1 MRGYL
6 SPSVNLH
13 SARFQHMA
21 LSLLVAAALLAA
33 LLSPLISNIVSPTIT
48 TGVESST
55 ISAGDTARPLLDKPE
70 LTSLR
75 SAYARHYDLGNGK
88 RVAVV
93 GAAPLN
99 YQDAEGNWQ
108 PIQPDFA
115 RAGNGWRV
123 RDNTLRSRFAS
134 DSTAVQLESNSEIIG
149 WLPLALEIN
158 DEATAR
164 TLYPRYVGL

>member
-1 MRGYL
+1 MPGHL
-6 SPSVNLH
+6 SLAVYRR
-13 SARFQHMA
+13 SARFQPMV
-21 LSLLVAAALLAA
+21 LSVLVAAALLAA
-33 LLSPLISNIVSPTIT
+33 LLSLLISNTVSPTVT
-48 TGVESST
+48 TDVQSST

-70 LTSLR
+70 LLSLR

-99 YQDAEGNWQ
+99 HQDAEGNWQ

-123 RDNTLRSRFAS
+123 RENTLRSRFVD
-134 DSTAVQLESNSEIIG
+134 DSTTIQLESNGEIIG
-149 WLPLALEIN
+149 WQPQALEIS

-164 TLYPRYVGL
+164 TLYA